1 MSDVSPIKNS
11 SIHSIGKT
19 KLPLPQKITPKKEGL
34 SFKEILEAKLD
45 HQIKFSGHALERI
58 QRREISI
65 DDSKLEKLREA
76 VMKADKKG
84 ARSSLI
90 LLDDLALI
98 VSIKNRTVI
107 TAIDGKHIKEN
118 VFTNI
123 DSAVI
128 V

>member
-1 MSDVSPIKNS
+1 MSEIKPIKN
-11 SIHSIGKT
+11 IHIPGVEKV
-19 KLPLPQKITPKKEGL
+19 KPQQRTGRTAPKQ
-34 SFKEILEAKLD
+34 SFKDILASKLNYPL
-45 HQIKFSGHALERI
+45 KFSGHALARI
-58 QRREISI
+58 QRREIVM
-65 DDSKLEKLREA
+65 DEAKLDKLRSA
-76 VMKADKKG
+76 VDLADKKG
-84 ARSSLI
+84 ARSSLV
-90 LLDDLALI
+90 LMDDLALI